1 MTNEERDQKIENIL
15 DTIRPNI
22 QMDGGD
28 IHFVKFQDGVVYV
41 KLTGACIGCPASL
54 YTLKLG
60 VERLKGYQ
68 KLVFHHRLKTFQ
80 NLIINELLL
89 F

>member
-60 VERLKGYQ
+60 VEQAIREEISD
-68 KLVFHHRLKTFQ
+68 V
-80 NLIINELLL
+80 IEVVAVDDDDE
-89 F
+89 